1 MDSAKSRAEHRGS
14 QRKVPLF
21 PGPEA
26 SGEGKEDRGCL
37 CDEKGE
43 KSRKSVLTLERVGGP

>member
-26 SGEGKEDRGCL
+26 SGERKEDRGCL